1 MYRILSVTSSTD
13 NQFKQCNVSGW
24 TDIVAVAA
32 GDWHTVGLKSDGTV
46 VATGWLK
53 DASSENA
60 CSVSEWKNIVA
71 IAAGTGYTMGLKEDG
86 TIVVVGYNEGKQ
98 QEEILKWN
106 NIANYSEWN
115 NDDS

>member
-1 MYRILSVTSSTD
+1 MAI
-13 NQFKQCNVSGW
+13 
-24 TDIVAVAA
+24 AA

-53 DASSENA
+53 DAGSENA

-86 TIVVVGYNEGKQ
+86 TIVVVGYNEGMQ
-98 QEEILKWN
+98 QKEILKWN
-106 NIANYSEWN
+106 NIAIYPEWN
-115 NDDS
+115 DVDLQ